1 MTLKTPPAVSRSGHC
16 GATARCRSPRHSTA
30 CGTQSRS
37 EEKGS
42 VRGFRGLAGRR
53 RNSEGTCYTA
63 RGASAAI
70 LTGRALRNVCYK
82 RARRRASMPQGV
94 RLANTREDHT
104 RCGRRIGPLSPPSCR
119 PAELQRRPHHHHRH
133 GPLPRWGPVCVSDDL
148 TRRRALEGDYA
159 TSQCWLVSHRQE
171 AHTAAPRQMA
181 PNRTVDGSCVHAC
194 CWARTA
200 LRFGLVAMVA
210 VGALRGQVQAYRR
223 MRART
228 ITSSATP
235 SP

>member
-30 CGTQSRS
+30 CGTQSRT

-159 TSQCWLVSHRQE
+159 TSQCWLVSTARRLTPRHRGRWLRIGRWM
-171 AHTAAPRQMA
+171 ALVFTLAAGRERLSGLGWSPWLPSVRCGA
-181 PNRTVDGSCVHAC
+181 RSR
-194 CWARTA
+194 RTA
-200 LRFGLVAMVA
+200 G
-210 VGALRGQVQAYRR
+210 
-223 MRART
+223 
-228 ITSSATP
+228 
-235 SP
+235 